1 MLPPAFAGGTS
12 TTPGGNSAAVGPEP
26 VDEPEAPVGGLLG
39 AVSMASLAKPSL
51 NLSMLRSS
59 ADLKGRSPRMSVKSS
74 AFTTCA
80 QECCQPPTGTAKH
93 RA

>member
-1 MLPPAFAGGTS
+1 MLPPDLAGGTS

-26 VDEPEAPVGGLLG
+26 VDEPDAPVGGLLG
-39 AVSMASLAKPSL
+39 AVSIASLAKPSL

-59 ADLKGRSPRMSVKSS
+59 ADWKGRSPRMSVRSS

-80 QECCQPPTGTAKH
+80 KERCQPPAGTATH
-93 RA
+93 T